1 MHTSDRI
8 IEAATRLIKKNGYR
22 GVSTKAIAA
31 EAKVNE
37 STIFRHFGSK
47 QGILEAIIERH
58 SDIPQFEKLLKEE
71 ATDNPEV
78 DLLNVSRQYRLF
90 FHKNV
95 DIILIG
101 IRDKGIFPELDRVL
115 TDPPVKLHSL
125 LVEYFE
131 RLQKKKIIARQ
142 DARLAAMS
150 FLSTCYG
157 FQMSELIH
165 QQYQSQLVTEE
176 EFYKYIVSAFVK
188 GLMSQS

>member
-22 GVSTKAIAA
+22 GVSTKAIAT

-71 ATDNPEV
+71 ATENPEV
-78 DLLNVSRQYRLF
+78 DLLNVSLQYRLF

-101 IRDKGIFPELDRVL
+101 IRDKGMFPELDRVL
-115 TDPPVKLHSL
+115 VDPPAKLHSL
-125 LVEYFE
+125 LVEYFK
-131 RLQKKKIIARQ
+131 RLEKKKIIPKQ

-165 QQYQSQLVTEE
+165 QQYQSQLVSEE
-176 EFYKYIVSAFVK
+176 EFYKYSVSSFVK
-188 GLMSQS
+188 GILSQS

>member
-22 GVSTKAIAA
+22 GVSTKAIAT

-71 ATDNPEV
+71 ATENPEV
-78 DLLNVSRQYRLF
+78 DLLNVSLQYRLF

-101 IRDKGIFPELDRVL
+101 IRDKGMFPELDRVL
-115 TDPPVKLHSL
+115 VDPPAKLHSL
-125 LVEYFE
+125 LVEYFK
-131 RLQKKKIIARQ
+131 RLEKKKIIPKQ

-165 QQYQSQLVTEE
+165 QQYQSQLVSEE
-176 EFYKYIVSAFVK
+176 EFYKYSISSFVK
-188 GLMSQS
+188 GILSQS

>member
-31 EAKVNE
+31 EATVNE

-47 QGILEAIIERH
+47 QGILEAIIEKH
-58 SDIPQFEKLLKEE
+58 SDIPKFEKLLMEE

-78 DLLNVSRQYRLF
+78 DLLNVSQQYRLF
-90 FHKNV
+90 FHKNT

-101 IRDKGIFPELDRVL
+101 IREKGIFPELDRVL
-115 TDPPVKLHSL
+115 AEPPVKLHSL

-165 QQYQSQLVTEE
+165 QQYQSQFVTEE
-176 EFYKYIVSAFVK
+176 EFYKYIVSSFVK
-188 GLMSQS
+188 SILT